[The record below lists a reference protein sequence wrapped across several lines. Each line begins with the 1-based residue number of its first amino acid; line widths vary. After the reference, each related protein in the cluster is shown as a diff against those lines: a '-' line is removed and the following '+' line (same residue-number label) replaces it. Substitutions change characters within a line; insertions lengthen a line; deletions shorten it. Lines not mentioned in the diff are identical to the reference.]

1 MDARELEILEYV
13 VKRINHEEAEFN
25 TNESQD
31 MANKEIGLCIE
42 GLIEKGILKAKNNNW
57 VVRGGNGI
65 NKYHSNIQYI
75 NYDNLKLNEITI
87 NYINYEKKSKFGKL
101 LFYLKGGCKNFAK
114 DFYAEARSSLIK
126 WIVGLI
132 GFVLFSLIGNKIMEN
147 IKSLLS

>member
-87 NYINYEKKSKFGKL
+87 NYI
-101 LFYLKGGCKNFAK
+101 
-114 DFYAEARSSLIK
+114 
-126 WIVGLI
+126 
-132 GFVLFSLIGNKIMEN
+132 
-147 IKSLLS
+147 